1 MSTNSLAVF
10 KQLFLKPPKD
20 IKDIFSNASTFVEV
34 KDRAI
39 AEFLV
44 VKYPE
49 LIWLI
54 RVLHIE
60 YDKQF
65 LPNLHMQ

>member
-1 MSTNSLAVF
+1 MSSNSLAIF
-10 KQLFLKPPKD
+10 QQLFLKHPTD

-49 LIWLI
+49 LI
-54 RVLHIE
+54 
-60 YDKQF
+60 
-65 LPNLHMQ
+65 